1 MTSAEKWP
9 CCQTLVAVNNSPTQ
23 DYYVHSPD
31 KSNSTLFK
39 YYRQPKLS
47 LAISCAWKCLS
58 LSAIKDINL
67 LTDLTVYLEEKN
79 KIKQAN
85 STLSYKN
92 F

>member
-1 MTSAEKWP
+1 MNLES
-9 CCQTLVAVNNSPTQ
+9 VNNSPTQ
-23 DYYVHSPD
+23 EYNVHTPD
-31 KSNSTLFK
+31 KSYSILFK
-39 YYRQPKLS
+39 YYRQQKLS
-47 LAISCAWKCLS
+47 LATSCTWKCLS

-85 STLSYKN
+85 STLSYKT